1 MAVMEAISII
11 SLVGN
16 FFNQVWQR
24 RQSTQQLQAQA
35 DNMHKQ
41 LEQQRANR
49 GVGGLQAAASVASTA
64 GNLYNASKARKL
76 QLEIAQLHAESQQLE
91 AQAAREHSKELQE
104 SAFSHQRDLEEQKA
118 NHQLALM
125 RERLRLDTYPF
136 REGPGHFG
144 SSMRLVYPDPVAM
157 PPVLLLV
164 PPAPGDG
171 GPQPWSGLIARIEA
185 DLQAFQRAGLVSVKV
200 ADRHFRWPHS
210 DLYQSDLRTLPVI
223 ILEPMLAK
231 ERLEIRIGGCNLV
244 PGSTQPVTDAGGV
257 LPLRFPDAAWWTPE
271 ELSRLNATSP
281 TADTFQL
288 PNPSDPRTLVD
299 LNHELASRAAVLCA
313 VTAIDCYHLIN
324 SWGYAEQLDDV
335 ARAAGIVAH
344 RRRVDGGLS
353 LNAMA
358 DPAFHVLHSARRRLD
373 AGDPAGAAV
382 QLRRALALLSPAAF
396 ADLDQ
401 VRDEPGRSLV
411 ELAAAA
417 RVGAAQHHIRWFVE
431 LAEALA
437 GSGALVA
444 ADAAAAVAVLD
455 PGQPALEATNHHYLP
470 DGRSLL

>member
-1 MAVMEAISII
+1 MPIMEVISII
-11 SLVGN
+11 GLISS
-16 FFNQVWQR
+16 FFNQSAQR
-24 RQSTQQLQAQA
+24 RQSNQQLKNQA
-35 DNMHKQ
+35 DG
-41 LEQQRANR
+41 LRQQVAQRRATA
-49 GVGGLQAAASVASTA
+49 GAQVAGAAISTA
-64 GNLYNASKARKL
+64 GNLYNASQARK
-76 QLEIAQLHAESQQLE
+76 QELEIVHLQAELQQLRAE
-91 AQAAREHSKELQE
+91 EAREHSRQLQE

-118 NHQLALM
+118 SHQLALM

-144 SSMRLVYPDPVAM
+144 RSLRLVYTDPSVM

-185 DLQAFQRAGLVSVKV
+185 DLQAYQRAGLVTVKV

-210 DLYQSDLRTLPVI
+210 DLYESDLRGLPVI
-223 ILEPMLAK
+223 TLEPMLAK

-244 PGSTQPVTDAGGV
+244 PGSSQPVTDAEGV
-257 LPLRFPDAAWWTPE
+257 LPLRFPDAAWWTPQ
-271 ELSRLNATSP
+271 ELARLNATSP
-281 TADTFQL
+281 TAETFQL
-288 PNPSDPRTLVD
+288 PSPSDPRTLAE

-324 SWGYAEQLDDV
+324 SAGYAERIDDAV
-335 ARAAGIVAH
+335 RASGIVGE
-344 RRRVDGGLS
+344 RGRLDGALS
-353 LNAMA
+353 LNAMV
-358 DPAFHVLHSARRRLD
+358 DPAYHVLHRARRRIE
-373 AGDPAGAAV
+373 AGDAAGALAE
-382 QLRRALALLSPAAF
+382 LRRALALLAPASS

-401 VRDEPGRSLV
+401 VRDDPGRSLA

-417 RVGAAQHHIRWFVE
+417 RAGAADHHIRLFAE

-437 GSGALVA
+437 GTGAV
-444 ADAAAAVAVLD
+444 ADAEAAVTAVD
-455 PGQPALEATNHHYLP
+455 PARAALEAAPATRHRYDP